1 MAPAPAP
8 GPATGLGPA
17 WHLPKQLLGQQ
28 SPALLCHQ
36 GVETPHWDT
45 GSVPKSLLN
54 SKVENLGCSST
65 CQDGNASG
73 AKLKAQGWPV
83 SPNQCWPPSF
93 TQCWPPS
100 SHPVLATAP
109 HPLLATHPTPSPIH
123 PSMEGHPPLSAGHH
137 HPPNTG
143 HHSLLSLGHCHPPN
157 TGHHHHPPNTDH
169 RHPSSSQTSQL
180 PGVSHRSRDHQHRCP
195 AVPTRETCRRT
206 RAQITAIFTPKL
218 PWDWVQLGKPQIR
231 KLLAA
236 PLAATSR
243 EIAGLGAGMVT
254 AGTTRWVP
262 GRSKQVLQKTGG
274 APWACREPRALQDPR
289 QGQSWRRGAQGTPHA
304 RIYSTTEG
312 ADPHYCCD
320 ATGVTSPT
328 IAVPLPRGGTSP
340 IAQPQE
346 SSSQPQHWETEPRE

>member
-73 AKLKAQGWPV
+73 AKPKAQGWPV

-123 PSMEGHPPLSAGHH
+123 PSMEGHSPLSVGHR

-143 HHSLLSLGHCHPPN
+143 HHSLLSLGHC
-157 TGHHHHPPNTDH
+157 HPPNTDH

-195 AVPTRETCRRT
+195 AVPSRETCSRT
-206 RAQITAIFTPKL
+206 RAQIQPFSPQNCPGTGFNWENLRSGNSWLLRWQPH
-218 PWDWVQLGKPQIR
+218 LGKLQGWE
-231 KLLAA
+231 
-236 PLAATSR
+236 R
-243 EIAGLGAGMVT
+243 E
-254 AGTTRWVP
+254 W
-262 GRSKQVLQKTGG
+262 
-274 APWACREPRALQDPR
+274 
-289 QGQSWRRGAQGTPHA
+289 
-304 RIYSTTEG
+304 
-312 ADPHYCCD
+312 
-320 ATGVTSPT
+320 
-328 IAVPLPRGGTSP
+328 
-340 IAQPQE
+340 
-346 SSSQPQHWETEPRE
+346 